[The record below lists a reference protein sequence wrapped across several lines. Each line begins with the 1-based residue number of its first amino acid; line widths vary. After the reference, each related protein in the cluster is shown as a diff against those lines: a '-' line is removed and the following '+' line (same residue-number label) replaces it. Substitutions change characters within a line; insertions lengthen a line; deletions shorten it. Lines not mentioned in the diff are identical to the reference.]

1 MSAEHRGRPVADRR
15 PRLLSTQLNP
25 SRTPDARRRHATRDG
40 GAGRGRATRDATAR
54 PGHPRRDAAARR
66 LTVVAALSYATSVLL
81 GVGLALRLGGE
92 RHRWVH
98 HAGYISTVTTTTL
111 AATGPLWSRTRA
123 GAVLLGALP
132 ALAALSQV
140 PTRSR
145 RHPVVALSALPCYLA
160 AVLLTRRADVRPE
173 NPEERAWS

>member
-1 MSAEHRGRPVADRR
+1 M
-15 PRLLSTQLNP
+15 
-25 SRTPDARRRHATRDG
+25 RTGPAARDV
-40 GAGRGRATRDATAR
+40 
-54 PGHPRRDAAARR
+54 AARR
-66 LTVVAALSYATSVLL
+66 LTVLAALSYTLSCLL

-98 HAGYISTVTTTTL
+98 HLGYISTVTTTAL
-111 AATGPLWSRTRA
+111 AATGPVWSRTRA

-145 RHPVVALSALPCYLA
+145 RHPVVALSVLPCYLA
-160 AVLLTRRADVRPE
+160 AVLLARRAVRPE
-173 NPEERAWS
+173 NPEETAWS